1 MRFMT
6 NILETRDLVYSYGD
20 GTEALKDVNI
30 SLEEGRKIAL
40 VGPNGAGKS
49 TLMLMFNGI
58 LRPSA
63 GEVLFR
69 GQPLQYDSAHL
80 REIRRKVGMVFQ
92 NSDDQI
98 FAPTVYQDV
107 AFGPV
112 NLGFPLEK
120 VKRYVGYALQYVGLS
135 GYERRPPHHLSGGEK
150 KRVAI
155 AGILAMEPEVLI
167 LDEPTSNLDPASSE
181 EIMDMLDELNSGGKT
196 MIISTHDVELAYR
209 WADEVILMEDGG
221 VLRRGIGPE
230 IFGDAEMIKRAR
242 LKLPIVVELYMELAS
257 RDLLDGSRPP
267 RNILELTDLLVSR
280 NRRTDS
286 PETLGKIY
294 ISNVD
299 EASPVQIKG
308 ILNKSHASYTG
319 AMGTKAKVMAEQARI
334 PVDFTYGVIDK
345 CILKALIG
353 KASLI
358 ITSGGM
364 VDYSIKRILAYC
376 QESGARIEVV
386 KLSAATSGVN
396 SDRQDI
402 TDQKNF
408 TKPIEAVQ

>member
-1 MRFMT
+1 MT
-6 NILETRDLVYSYGD
+6 FILETRNIGYNYGD
-20 GTEALKDVNI
+20 GTNALKDVSI

-58 LRPSA
+58 LRPTS

-69 GQPLQYDSAHL
+69 DQILQYDSASL

-112 NLGFPLEK
+112 NLGFPVEK
-120 VKRYVGYALQYVGLS
+120 AKKYVGYALQYVGLS

-155 AGILAMEPEVLI
+155 AGILAMEPEVMI

-181 EIMDMLDELNSGGKT
+181 EIMDLLDELNCGGKT
-196 MIISTHDVELAYR
+196 MIISTHDVDLAYR

-230 IFGDAEMIKRAR
+230 IFGDVELIKRAR
-242 LKLPIVVELYMELAS
+242 LKLPIVVDLYKELVG
-257 RDLLDGSRPP
+257 RGLLNGTRPP
-267 RNILELTDLLVSR
+267 RNILELTDLMESR
-280 NRRTDS
+280 NREANS
-286 PETLGKIY
+286 LETLGKIY
-294 ISNVD
+294 IYNVD
-299 EASPVQIKG
+299 DASPAQIKS
-308 ILNKSHASYTG
+308 ILNKSHISYTG
-319 AMGTKAKVMAEQARI
+319 AMGTNAKMLAEQAMM
-334 PVDFTYGVIDK
+334 PLDFTYGVIDK
-345 CILKALIG
+345 CILKALTG
-353 KASLI
+353 KTSLI
-358 ITSGGM
+358 MTSGGM
-364 VDYSIKRILAYC
+364 VDHSVKRIRAYC
-376 QESGARIEVV
+376 EESGAKIEVV
-386 KLSAATSGVN
+386 DLSSPAESSVN
-396 SDRQDI
+396 SDRREILSQMES
-402 TDQKNF
+402 
-408 TKPIEAVQ
+408 TKPIEVAQ